1 MNPLRKGVHLLLCVQ
16 MVNTQGCRKTLYIL
30 DLNRMF
36 RSRSRRRMNPLIL
49 RHRSMAPCVCFRTHL
64 KSYHSTRI
72 FVLVAY
78 VLLRS
83 LGFFMGGTPESHKW
97 WGSLH
102 IPPHTFSPPLEITPR
117 GTLATRCTRGNL
129 SYKYQNTII
138 MGGII
143 PVSIN

>member
-1 MNPLRKGVHLLLCVQ
+1 
-16 MVNTQGCRKTLYIL
+16 MVNTHGSRKTLYIL

-36 RSRSRRRMNPLIL
+36 RCRSRQRMNPLI
-49 RHRSMAPCVCFRTHL
+49 RCRRSMVPCMCFRTHL

-83 LGFFMGGTPESHKW
+83 LGFFEGGTPESHKW
-97 WGSLH
+97 WGSFQ
-102 IPPHTFSPPLEITPR
+102 IPPHTFSPPLHYDPR
-117 GTLATRCTRGNL
+117 GTLATRHTRGNV

-138 MGGII
+138 MFGII
-143 PVSIN
+143 PIGINGSVGILIHCISK